1 MRIITP
7 RKKLVLFGAGKVGR
21 SLIGALFSRSEYE
34 VVFVDVD
41 DTLVNALNEKRSYIV
56 EIIAVQEKKIFVDN
70 VRAVHGNDVEKV
82 AFEIA
87 TADVVAT
94 AIGVNNLRYI
104 YATLAKGLLKRRD
117 MNRGSL
123 DVIIFENLRNSSN
136 IFRPGL
142 RHHLPK
148 DYPMESLVGLV
159 ETSTDKIV
167 PTMSKNVT
175 RDNPLTVIA
184 EFFNLVYVDKTA
196 FKGEIPLVESLIY
209 TENLP
214 AYFDRKFFTLNMG
227 HALAAYLGYL
237 TGLDTI
243 FDAINDEYIKKAVES
258 AMLESGRALIKEYP
272 QEFNEDT
279 HTEYIFN
286 LIQRFSNPAL
296 HDTIFRVGKDITR
309 KLSRNDR
316 LIGPLLLS
324 MKHGL
329 VSPNITLGVAAGM
342 LFRAKDENG
351 ELFHKDHH
359 FAEETYPL
367 GIDYILREV
376 CGLNPSFPQEAQLI
390 DNIKKAY
397 TLLLKKFKR

>member
-1 MRIITP
+1 LRVITP
-7 RKKLVLFGAGKVGR
+7 KKKLLLFGAGKVGR
-21 SLIGALFSRSEYE
+21 SLIGQLFSLSGYE

-41 DTLVNALNEKRSYIV
+41 DTLVNALNEKRSYLV
-56 EIIAVQEKKIFVDN
+56 EIITGQEKKILVDN
-70 VRAVHGNDVEKV
+70 VRAVHGNDVKQV

-104 YATLAKGLLKRRD
+104 YSTLAKGLLKRRD
-117 MNRGSL
+117 MKRGSL
-123 DVIIFENLRNSSN
+123 DIIIFENLRNSSN

-167 PTMSKNVT
+167 PTMSKRVKNG
-175 RDNPLTVIA
+175 DPLTVIA

-196 FKGEIPLVESLIY
+196 FKGEIPLVESLIF

-227 HALAAYLGYL
+227 HALTAYLGYL
-237 TGLDTI
+237 AGRGTV
-243 FDAINDEYIKKAVES
+243 FDSINDEYIRTTVES

-279 HTEYIFN
+279 HTEYIAN
-286 LIQRFSNPAL
+286 LIQRFNNVAL
-296 HDTIFRVGKDITR
+296 YDTVFRVGRDITR

-316 LIGPLLLS
+316 LIGSLLLGV
-324 MKHGL
+324 KHGL
-329 VSPNITLGVAAGM
+329 VSPNIALGVAAGM

-351 ELFHKDHH
+351 ELFHKDQH
-359 FAEETYPL
+359 FAEEIYPL
-367 GIDYILREV
+367 GVDYILREV
-376 CGLNPSFPQEAQLI
+376 CGLNPSYAQGAQLI
-390 DNIKKAY
+390 DNIKKAHK
-397 TLLLKKFKR
+397 LLLKKFKI